1 MSHIQYTICR
11 SGTYYYNRRVPSHAV
26 EAYGL
31 FIRQALS
38 RCPDEAAEYAKRL
51 GYVLQASWSNTTKIQ
66 PVEVATIIESFKPK
80 SVLLSEMAEEYLAL
94 REIDQVPPR
103 SALST
108 FISLAGD
115 RDVGTYSREDA
126 KLFVHH
132 LQLKGNKT
140 ATIRRR
146 INSLSAIIN
155 YAHAELDLDKRN
167 PFTRLIIRNEGQDA
181 SKRGTFSNEQL
192 KDGYEK
198 AIASGSQVKLL
209 MPLLGETGCRLA
221 EIVGLELQDI
231 NMEQELIHIRPNSIR
246 RLKTKNSERTLP
258 LVGYAKTAMEQAVT
272 DSDEKYLFPRY
283 VRGGKCKADHA
294 SAALG
299 KWLKKDFDGL
309 TAHCLRHTFRDR
321 LRAVECPLE
330 LIDQIGG
337 WSSISS
343 IGSSYGMGYDLKTI
357 KKYLLRCSMSVSKVE
372 ISSWYNEVDN

>member
-1 MSHIQYTICR
+1 MSHIRYTICR

-26 EAYGL
+26 EAYGS

-38 RCPDEAAEYAKRL
+38 KYPDEAAEYAKRL
-51 GYVLQASWSNTTKIQ
+51 GYVLEASWSNTTRIQ
-66 PVEVATIIESFKPK
+66 PVDVATIIESFKPK

-94 REIDQVPPR
+94 REIDQSPPR

-115 RDVGTYSREDA
+115 RDVGTYTREDA

-146 INSLSAIIN
+146 INSLRAILN
-155 YAHAELDLDKRN
+155 YAYAELDLDKRN
-167 PFTRLIIRNEGQDA
+167 PFTRLIIRNEGHDA
-181 SKRGTFSNEQL
+181 SKRGTFTNGQL
-192 KDGYEK
+192 KQGYDK

-231 NMEQELIHIRPNSIR
+231 DMENELVHIRPNSIR
-246 RLKTKNSERTLP
+246 RLKTPNSERKLP
-258 LVGYAKTAMEQAVT
+258 LVGYAKVAMELALVQ
-272 DSDEKYLFPRY
+272 SDDRYLYPRY
-283 VRGGKCKADHA
+283 LKDGTCRATHA
-294 SAALG
+294 SNALG
-299 KWLKKDFDGL
+299 KWLKKDFGM
-309 TAHCLRHTFRDR
+309 TAHSLRHTFRDR
-321 LRAVECPLE
+321 LRASGCPLE

-337 WSSISS
+337 WSSIGT
-343 IGSSYGMGYDLKTI
+343 IGSKYGQGYDLDAVRDQLYAVKLI
-357 KKYLLRCSMSVSKVE
+357 
-372 ISSWYNEVDN
+372 

>member
-1 MSHIQYTICR
+1 M
-11 SGTYYYNRRVPSHAV
+11 PSHAV
-26 EAYGL
+26 EAYGP

-38 RCPDEAAEYAKRL
+38 RCPDEAAQFAKRL
-51 GYVLQASWSNTTKIQ
+51 GYVLEASWSNTTRIQ
-66 PVEVATIIESFKPK
+66 PVDVATIIESFKPK

-103 SALST
+103 TALAT
-108 FISLAGD
+108 FISLAGN
-115 RDVGTYSREDA
+115 RDVGTYTREDA

-146 INSLSAIIN
+146 INSLSAILN
-155 YAHAELDLDKRN
+155 YSYAELDLDKRN
-167 PFTRLIIRNEGQDA
+167 PFIRLIIRNEGQDA

-192 KDGYEK
+192 KDGYDK

-221 EIVGLELQDI
+221 EIVGLELRDI
-231 NMEQELIHIRPNSIR
+231 DMENNLIHIRPNSIR
-246 RLKTKNSERTLP
+246 RLKTKNSQRTLP
-258 LVGYAKTAMEQAVT
+258 LVGYAKIAVQQVLKY
-272 DSDEKYLFPRY
+272 SDEQNLFPRY
-283 VRGGKCKADHA
+283 VRAGKCKADHA

-309 TAHCLRHTFRDR
+309 TAHCLRHSFRDR

-330 LIDQIGG
+330 LIDQ
-337 WSSISS
+337 
-343 IGSSYGMGYDLKTI
+343 
-357 KKYLLRCSMSVSKVE
+357 
-372 ISSWYNEVDN
+372 